1 MNTCAASGLCCQSLA
16 SGSRACGIRRPAARD
31 YRTLL
36 ARHGLLREDM
46 PVEEIGYACQAI
58 FEGFLRAD
66 GTIVGQGEGQDQ
78 RANLLARTVRRAFER
93 EPAITD
99 GEMLALATTTAS
111 LLSTVVDADRDSAG
125 ASDPVADR

>member
-1 MNTCAASGLCCQSLA
+1 
-16 SGSRACGIRRPAARD
+16 
-31 YRTLL
+31 
-36 ARHGLLREDM
+36 M

-66 GTIVGQGEGQDQ
+66 GTIEGQGEGEDQDQ

-125 ASDPVADR
+125 ARDPVADR